1 MFESGRKFPQILN
14 AGTEVSD
21 QLDATAAINL
31 SIIIITGAGVAQAV

>member
-21 QLDATAAINL
+21 HLDATAAINL
-31 SIIIITGAGVAQAV
+31 SIITGAGVAQAV